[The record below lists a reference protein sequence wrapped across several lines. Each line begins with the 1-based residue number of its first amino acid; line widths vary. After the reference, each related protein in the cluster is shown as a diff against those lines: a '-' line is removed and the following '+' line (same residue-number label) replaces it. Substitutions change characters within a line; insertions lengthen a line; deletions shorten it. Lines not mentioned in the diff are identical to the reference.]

1 MSETRLAYPHL
12 KQFVTGR
19 VLDIGCGGSAVT
31 PEAITFDMPN
41 PYTSVGQDPIMLRG
55 SVTDLSMFND
65 NVFDVVWTSH
75 LLEDWTYKQ
84 LIPIVNGIR
93 RIIKPNGLLITVCP
107 DQKVYM
113 EHCVRTGQPINL
125 AHKEDSF
132 SLDTFK
138 ERVLKPTGVWEVVHE
153 VPLIDIYSFHIVTK
167 KM

>member
-41 PYTSVGQDPIMLRG
+41 PYTSVGSDPIMLRG

-65 NVFDVVWTSH
+65 GVFDVVWTSH

-84 LIPIVNGIR
+84 LLPIVAGIR
-93 RIIKPNGLLITVCP
+93 RIIKPGGLMITVCP
-107 DQKVYM
+107 DEPIYSK
-113 EHCVRTGQPINL
+113 HCRDTGQPYNL
-125 AHKEDSF
+125 AHKNSDF
-132 SLDTFK
+132 TLAAFK
-138 ERVLKPTGVWEVVHE
+138 EKVLKPTGPWEIVFEQPVAEPYSWYLVV
-153 VPLIDIYSFHIVTK
+153 K
-167 KM
+167 KV

>member
-12 KQFVTGR
+12 KQFVSGR

-31 PEAITFDMPN
+31 PEAITFDMPS
-41 PYTSVGQDPIMLRG
+41 PYTSVGQDPIMIRG

-113 EHCVRTGQPINL
+113 EHCIRTGQDINL

-132 SLDTFK
+132 SLATFK
-138 ERVLKPTGVWEVVHE
+138 EKVLKPTGPWQIEHE
-153 VPLIDIYSFHIVTK
+153 IELIDTYSFHIVVSK
-167 KM
+167 Q